1 MTPRL
6 YRGLTLVAA
15 PLIDLYLRRRRAAG
29 KEDAARFGERLG
41 HASAARPEGPL
52 VWLHAASVGEA
63 ISILPLIER
72 VLAHRGDAHAL
83 VTTGTVTS
91 ARLMGE
97 RLGERSLHQYVPVDR
112 PDAVRRFLD
121 HWRPDLAL
129 WTESELWPNLVG
141 ETQAR
146 GIPCVLVNAR
156 MSERSFARWRRLR
169 GLIAPLLAGF
179 ALCLAQNESEAER
192 LRALGATTVRAPGN
206 LKSAAAALP
215 ADDGALARLR
225 DATAGR
231 PLWLAA
237 STHAGEE
244 AIAGAVHSAL
254 APAHAGLLTV
264 IVPRHPG
271 RGGEVAGE
279 LASAGLAVAQRSK
292 AEEIASTTDVYL
304 ADTLG
309 ELGLFYRLCDIVF
322 VGGSL
327 VAHGGHNPLEPA
339 RLGCALV
346 YGPHMFN
353 FKADVAAFAAADAA
367 EVVADADALAKAVAA
382 LLDDPALGARR
393 AAAARLVADAE
404 ARVLDIVEA
413 ALAPFLDALP
423 RPEQAHARA

>member
-6 YRGLTLVAA
+6 YRGLTLLAS
-15 PLIDLYLRRRRAAG
+15 PLIGLYLRRRRATG
-29 KEDAARFGERLG
+29 KEDPARFGERFG
-41 HASAARPEGPL
+41 HASAARPDGPL
-52 VWLHAASVGEA
+52 VWAHAASVGEA

-72 VLAHRGDAHAL
+72 ILERRSDAHAL

-97 RLGERSLHQYVPVDR
+97 RLGARALHQYVPIDR
-112 PDAVRRFLD
+112 PDAVRRFLE

-146 GIPCVLVNAR
+146 AVPCVLVNAR
-156 MSERSFARWRRLR
+156 MSARSFARWRRLR
-169 GLIAPLLAGF
+169 GLISPLLAGF
-179 ALCLAQNESEAER
+179 ALCLAQNQGEAER
-192 LRALGATTVRAPGN
+192 LRALGATTVDAPGN
-206 LKSAAAALP
+206 LKSVASPLP
-215 ADDGALARLR
+215 ADEAGLSHLR

-231 PLWLAA
+231 PKWLAA

-244 AIAGAVHSAL
+244 AMVGTVHRAL

-271 RGGEVAGE
+271 RGAEIAAELRQDGLVVAR
-279 LASAGLAVAQRSK
+279 RSND
-292 AEEIASTTDVYL
+292 EEIDGATDVYL

-309 ELGLFYRLCDIVF
+309 ELGLFYRLCNIAF

-327 VAHGGHNPLEPA
+327 VPHGGHNPLEPA

-353 FKADVAAFAAADAA
+353 FGGDVDAFAAACAA
-367 EVVADADALAKAVAA
+367 EVVADAEALADTVAA
-382 LLDDPALGARR
+382 LLDDAALCARR
-393 AAAARLVADAE
+393 AEAAGAVADAGS
-404 ARVLDIVEA
+404 RVLDTVEA
-413 ALAPFLDALP
+413 ALAPFVDALP
-423 RPEQAHARA
+423 RRQQDRARA